1 MKKKIW
7 GEYHDLHVQRDTL
20 LLADFFENFRN
31 MFFKIYENGPAKF
44 LSALGLACQPSLKTT
59 KI

>member
-1 MKKKIW
+1 MEDITDVD
-7 GEYHDLHVQRDTL
+7 YTH
-20 LLADFFENFRN
+20 AN